1 MSVNDEIRIVGGNR
15 ARIKPGEYDA
25 TVISCQQIN
34 KFNRKQVLFKF
45 RLFEMGPADKVEV
58 EGYAALGHD
67 GSVRPDSKL
76 ARWSRLIA
84 DWDGRR
90 KDRISLSAFKKFC
103 FRVEIET
110 VIQDREQKPLAEI
123 NQYEVVRNIVA
134 VLGRLRTERS

>member
-1 MSVNDEIRIVGGNR
+1 
-15 ARIKPGEYDA
+15 
-25 TVISCQQIN
+25 
-34 KFNRKQVLFKF
+34 
-45 RLFEMGPADKVEV
+45 MGPADKVEV

-84 DWDGRR
+84 DLDGRR